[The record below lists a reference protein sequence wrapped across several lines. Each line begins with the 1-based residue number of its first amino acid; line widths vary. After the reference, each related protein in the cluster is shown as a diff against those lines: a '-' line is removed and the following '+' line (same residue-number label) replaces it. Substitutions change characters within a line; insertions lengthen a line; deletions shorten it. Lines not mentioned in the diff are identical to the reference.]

1 MSQHRFQ
8 GCVVIPFAASVFGI
22 VVASSLGYD
31 IALATAGAGLVQQ
44 KKDDKA
50 DDEKTQLNKALNL
63 AASIGRLDQVEE
75 LLKKG
80 ADPQWRDPAGNGKT
94 AMVRAVMSGKL
105 EVVKFLVENGVDVHA
120 PDGSGRYPV
129 YFCCIGSNVELLKFL
144 LANGCDKDLNRGPFP
159 MLVSLCDHGQAN
171 PEFIPI
177 LIKAGVNPDE
187 FNRTVTPLIAAIQL
201 DPKIRK
207 PAIARAYV
215 KALIEN
221 KANVNLKDKK
231 EKMSPLQWAKKRG
244 DQEIIDMLVKAGA
257 KE

>member
-1 MSQHRFQ
+1 MSCARTMM
-8 GCVVIPFAASVFGI
+8 VAALLACWAATVDHAA
-22 VVASSLGYD
+22 VVAQG
-31 IALATAGAGLVQQ
+31 
-44 KKDDKA
+44 KKDAKA
-50 DDEKTQLNKALNL
+50 DDEPTKLNKALNL
-63 AASIGRLDQVEE
+63 AAAIGRLDQVKD

-80 ADPQWRDPAGNGKT
+80 ADPDWRDPAGNGKT

-105 EVVKFLVENGVDVHA
+105 EVVKFLIESGVNVHA

-129 YFCCIGSNVELLKFL
+129 YFCCIGSNVELLKYL

-201 DPKIRK
+201 DPKTRK
-207 PAIARAYV
+207 AEVARAYV

-221 KANVNLKDKK
+221 HADVNLRDKK
-231 EKMSPLQWAKKRG
+231 DKMSPLQWARKRG
-244 DQEIIDMLVKAGA
+244 DQEIIAMLEKAGA
-257 KE
+257 RD

>member
-1 MSQHRFQ
+1 M
-8 GCVVIPFAASVFGI
+8 FASLLGSLVALVTAS
-22 VVASSLGYD
+22 
-31 IALATAGAGLVQQ
+31 AGLAQQQ
-44 KKDDKA
+44 KANRA

-63 AASIGRLDQVEE
+63 AAGTGRLDQVKD
-75 LLKKG
+75 LVKKG
-80 ADPQWRDPAGNGKT
+80 ADPLWRDPAGNGKT
-94 AMVRAVMSGKL
+94 AMVRAVMSGKV
-105 EVVKFLVENGVDVHA
+105 EVVKFLIESGVDVHS

-129 YFCCIGSNVELLKFL
+129 YFCCIGTNVELLKFL
-144 LANGCDKDLNRGPFP
+144 LDNGCAKDLNRGPFP

-207 PAIARAYV
+207 PEIARAYV
-215 KALIEN
+215 KALIDH
-221 KANVNLKDKK
+221 KADVNLRDKK
-231 EKMSPLQWAKKRG
+231 EKRTPLQWAKKRG
-244 DQEIIDMLVKAGA
+244 DQEIIEMLEKAGA

>member
-1 MSQHRFQ
+1 MSK
-8 GCVVIPFAASVFGI
+8 I
-22 VVASSLGYD
+22 VLALLLAYGA
-31 IALATAGAGLVQQ
+31 ALATPGAGFAQQ
-44 KKDDKA
+44 KNDSKA
-50 DDEKTQLNKALNL
+50 DNEKTQLNKALGV
-63 AASIGRLDQVEE
+63 AAAIGRLDQVKD
-75 LLKKG
+75 LMLKG

-105 EVVKFLVENGVDVHA
+105 EVVKFLIEKGVDVHA

-129 YFCCIGSNVELLKFL
+129 YFLCIGTNVELLKYL

-159 MLVSLCDHGQAN
+159 MLVSLCDHGQGN

-201 DPKIRK
+201 DPKVRK
-207 PAIARAYV
+207 PEIARAYV

-221 KANVNLKDKK
+221 KADVNLRDKK
-231 EKMSPLQWAKKRG
+231 EKLTPLKWAKKRG
-244 DQEIIDMLVKAGA
+244 DKEIIEMLEKAGA
-257 KE
+257 RE

>member
-1 MSQHRFQ
+1 MPPDRLQ
-8 GCVVIPFAASVFGI
+8 GCVVIPVAASVFRI
-22 VVASSLGYD
+22 AVASLLGCG
-31 IALATAGAGLVQQ
+31 IALATAGASLAQP
-44 KKDDKA
+44 KKDNQA
-50 DDEKTQLNKALNL
+50 DDAKTQLNKALNL
-63 AASIGRLDQVEE
+63 AAALGRLDQVKD
-75 LLKKG
+75 LVKKG

-94 AMVRAVMSGKL
+94 AMVRAVMSGKV
-105 EVVKFLVENGVDVHA
+105 EVVKFLMESGADVHA

-129 YFCCIGSNVELLKFL
+129 YFCCIGTNVEMLKLL

-187 FNRTVTPLIAAIQL
+187 FNRTVTPLIAALQL
-201 DPKIRK
+201 DPKVRK
-207 PAIARAYV
+207 PEIVRAYV

-221 KANVNLKDKK
+221 KADVNLRDKK
-231 EKMSPLQWAKKRG
+231 EKMTPLQWARKRG
-244 DQEIIDMLVKAGA
+244 DKEVIEMLEKAGA

>member
-1 MSQHRFQ
+1 MSQDRFQ
-8 GCVVIPFAASVFGI
+8 GRDEGPVVLSVFGI
-22 VVASSLGYD
+22 VAASFLVCG
-31 IALATAGAGLVQQ
+31 IALAAAGAGLAQQ

-63 AASIGRLDQVEE
+63 AAATGRLDQVKD

-94 AMVRAVMSGKL
+94 AMVRAVMSGKV
-105 EVVKFLVENGVDVHA
+105 EIVKFLIENGVDVHA

-129 YFCCIGSNVELLKFL
+129 YFCCIGTNVELLKLL

-171 PEFIPI
+171 PAFIPI

-207 PAIARAYV
+207 PEVARAYV

-221 KANVNLKDKK
+221 KADVNLRDKK
-231 EKMSPLQWAKKRG
+231 EKLTPLQWAKKRG
-244 DQEIIDMLVKAGA
+244 DQEIIEMLEKAGA